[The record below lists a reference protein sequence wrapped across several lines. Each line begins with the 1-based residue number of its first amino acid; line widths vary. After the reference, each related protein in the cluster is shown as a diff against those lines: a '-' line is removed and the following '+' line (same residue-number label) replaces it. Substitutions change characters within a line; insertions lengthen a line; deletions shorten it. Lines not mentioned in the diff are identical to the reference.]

1 MKILFFAPHSAIW
14 VHSFPEALIAESLQK
29 LGHEIVYITC
39 DSLYNE
45 YCTVMSSLGMDQESS
60 MDSKSSACNNCH
72 ARRKLLYT
80 RFKFREIEIGKK
92 ITAEEREFISSLS
105 KGNFSELLDYTRE
118 GIPLGRISLY
128 ELLLQTK
135 KGNLSFSPKEED
147 FYRIAF
153 RNALHTHIAA
163 ERILVEERPDVLFV
177 YNSLYV
183 VNHSF
188 AKSAEAKGIP
198 FYFLHA
204 GENISDRLS
213 RMIIFKGYTFE
224 YRKELVKYWPSYR
237 EKSISPEAVLNVGNH
252 FFELLRG
259 NHFLVY
265 SSNLSESVS
274 IRKAFKI
281 PEGCKIVSATMSSN
295 DERFASACAGVSIK
309 DTNVT
314 FANQAEWIR
323 STIEYFKTRYD
334 NYLIIRVHPREF
346 PNKRDSV
353 KSQHAREL
361 EKLLQDLPKNVKIN
375 WPEDNISL
383 YDLAKET
390 DVFLNAWSSV
400 GEEMT
405 LLGIPVLLY
414 SPDLILYPEDL
425 NITCINEKNY
435 FEKLD
440 EALKQGWNG
449 ERIVKAFR
457 WYEMKF
463 TAGTFKI
470 SNFFHYKESASFS
483 FSKLQVWKSKLET
496 VWLLVASK
504 FSSRLK
510 NLLLLKRSFPMEF
523 FDLHYEQNMVE
534 SRPLELMLKNSFKS
548 KLELSLAESNFSTTQ
563 EMKYIKEE
571 MERIFKVLFSD
582 ELKSKSGTNKNL
594 YRNMSSWLSK

>member
-29 LGHEIVYITC
+29 LGNEIVYITC

-60 MDSKSSACNNCH
+60 LDSKSSACDSCY

-92 ITAEEREFISSLS
+92 ITAEEKDFVTALS
-105 KGNFSELLDYTRE
+105 KSDFPELLDYTRD
-118 GIPLGRISLY
+118 GIPVGRISLY

-135 KGNLSFSPKEED
+135 KGNLSFSPEEKG

-163 ERILVEERPDVLFV
+163 ERILLEEQPDILFV

-188 AKSAEAKGIP
+188 AKVAKEKGIP

-213 RMIIFKGYTFE
+213 RMIIYNGYTFE
-224 YRKELVKYWPSYR
+224 YRKELVKYWPHYR
-237 EKSISPEAVLNVGNH
+237 DKPIGPEAVSNVGNH

-265 SSNLSESVS
+265 SSNLKESVS
-274 IRKAFKI
+274 IRKTFDI
-281 PEGCKIVSATMSSN
+281 PEGRKIVSATMSSN
-295 DERFASACAGVSIK
+295 DERFASACVGVTIK
-309 DTNVT
+309 DANRI

-323 STIEYFKTRYD
+323 ATIEYFKVRRD
-334 NYLIIRVHPREF
+334 HYLIIRVHPREF
-346 PNKRDSV
+346 PNRRDSV
-353 KSQHAREL
+353 KSEHAGEL
-361 EKLLQDLPKNVKIN
+361 EKLLQDLPENVKIN

-390 DVFLNAWSSV
+390 DAFLNAWSSV

-414 SPDLILYPEDL
+414 SPDLILYPADL
-425 NITCINEKNY
+425 NITCVDKEDY
-435 FEKLD
+435 FEQLD

-449 ERIVKAFR
+449 ERIIKAFR

-463 TAGTFKI
+463 TAGTFKV
-470 SNFFHYKESASFS
+470 SNFFHYRESASYA
-483 FSKLQVWKSKLET
+483 FSKLPLWKSKLQT
-496 VWLLVASK
+496 AWLLFASK
-504 FSSRLK
+504 FSSHLK
-510 NLLLLKRSFPMEF
+510 SLLLLKRSFPMEF
-523 FDLHYEQNMVE
+523 FDLSYEPNMVE
-534 SRPLELMLKNSFKS
+534 SSPLELMLAKSFKS
-548 KLELSLAESNFSTTQ
+548 KLELSLTEKTISAAQEKKNIKR
-563 EMKYIKEE
+563 EMK
-571 MERIFKVLFSD
+571 RIFEVLFSD
-582 ELKSKSGTNKNL
+582 ELKSKSGSNKNL
-594 YRNMSSWLSK
+594 YRNMGSWLSK